1 MDASANHPGTYV
13 PHLQS
18 PTRSGEQQRGFMRP
32 SELILAAPTPRLLLH
47 SIYMQRSIVLD
58 QLPVWQIGRSKDC
71 DIVLPDRWCSRHH
84 IRIERQADHSYR
96 LTDLKSMNGTFIG
109 NSPIHAP
116 HILKHGDCISIGESE
131 LEYIDLRD
139 AASLHSYTN
148 HSHESKG
155 QVTVLMTH
163 SSRTQGEMWREVLNS
178 QGISTI
184 WATSHFE
191 LEKIIAH
198 VESLN
203 CKISLLLLDLGM
215 PKTNPYDF
223 CRQYRQHYPE
233 INVILLSG
241 MRTHVH
247 ASECK
252 WAVNQGAMALFA
264 GLPHNNIFSELTSI
278 TERLQTI
285 AQALEWPYLDSEALT
300 STLLKLQNAVDME
313 MSGIVF

>member
-18 PTRSGEQQRGFMRP
+18 PTRSDEQQRGFMRP

-47 SIYMQRSIVLD
+47 SIYMQRSIVLE

-71 DIVLPDRWCSRHH
+71 DVVLPDRWCSRHH
-84 IRIERQADHSYR
+84 VRIERQADHRYL
-96 LTDLKSMNGTFIG
+96 LTDLGSMNGTFIG
-109 NSPIHAP
+109 NHRLREPYL
-116 HILKHGDCISIGESE
+116 LKHGDCITMGESE

-139 AASLHSYTN
+139 VPSPHPSTN
-148 HSHESKG
+148 PSPESKG

-215 PKTNPYDF
+215 PKTNPYEF
-223 CRQYRQHYPE
+223 CRQYRQHYPG

-241 MRTHVH
+241 MRTRVH
-247 ASECK
+247 ESECK
-252 WAVNQGAMALFA
+252 WAVSQGAIALFA
-264 GLPHNNIFSELTSI
+264 GLPRENMFSELTSI

-285 AQALEWPYLDSEALT
+285 AQAIGWPYLNSETLT
-300 STLLKLQNAVDME
+300 STLLKLQDAVDME
-313 MSGIVF
+313 MSGTVL